1 MSTLEQTLQS
11 QNNGDPAP
19 SKDFDREQWKQQ
31 KHQELEETFQ
41 QLNDSTMKLI
51 QEPDRFKAFLDLQA
65 ELPAISVGNAL
76 LILDQRSEP
85 VSRLA
90 TFDEWRDQGRAVKRG
105 ETGCRILS
113 PVTYKRADGSD
124 GTSFRV
130 SRVFDITQ
138 THGDPVPEA
147 PIATIPAD
155 QMVRV
160 LFSKSPVKIVA
171 DEMISADIGAA
182 YDPGSKTIRVHGKL
196 PDDIAVGVLAR
207 EMAKAMLYL
216 QHEDA
221 SPDRI
226 SFAGQSASYLI
237 QKRYGHEPMGFELS
251 MVQGYAWPDDP
262 IAVRA
267 TLNDARQAANMVCQ
281 RIERGLENREQPD
294 AVQPTRKSS
303 EPSR

>member
-11 QNNGDPAP
+11 KNTNDSTP

-31 KHQELEETFQ
+31 KHQELEEIFQ
-41 QLNDSTMKLI
+41 QLNDATMKLV
-51 QEPDRFKAFLDLQA
+51 QDPDRFKTFLDLQA

-76 LILDQRSEP
+76 LILDQRIEP
-85 VSRLA
+85 VTRLA
-90 TFDEWRDQGRAVKRG
+90 TFDEWRDQSRAVKRG

-130 SRVFDITQ
+130 SRIFDITQ
-138 THGDPVPEA
+138 THGDPMLEA

-207 EMAKAMLYL
+207 EMAKAMLYF

-221 SPDRI
+221 APDSI
-226 SFAGQSASYLI
+226 AFAGQTAAYLI
-237 QKRYGHEPMGFELS
+237 QKRYGHEPIGFDPS
-251 MVQGYAWPDDP
+251 MVQNHAWPDDP

-267 TLNDARQAANMVCQ
+267 TLNDARQAANMICQ

-294 AVQPTRKSS
+294 AAKSVRKSS

>member
-1 MSTLEQTLQS
+1 MSTLEQNLQS
-11 QNNGDPAP
+11 QNNGDSAP

-124 GTSFRV
+124 GTSFRI

-138 THGDPVPEA
+138 THGDLVTEVPA
-147 PIATIPAD
+147 AAVPAD
-155 QMVRV
+155 LMVRI

-171 DEMISADIGAA
+171 DEMISVDIGAA

-221 SPDRI
+221 APDRI